1 MQRLEKLCR
10 ALQIERNEL
19 SKKVQGVSTGVEN
32 RPETETGSPPE
43 AIDSE
48 EGSPV
53 HQNSPET
60 PQTTCSPACH
70 CGPDL
75 EAESHREVCSTQ
87 D

>member
-19 SKKVQGVSTGVEN
+19 SKKVQGVSTGIEN

-53 HQNSPET
+53 HQNSLET
-60 PQTTCSPACH
+60 PQTACSH

>member
-19 SKKVQGVSTGVEN
+19 SKKVQGVSTGVESKT
-32 RPETETGSPPE
+32 ETESPSE
-43 AIDSE
+43 AIDLE

-53 HQNSPET
+53 HQNSAET
-60 PQTTCSPACH
+60 PQTSCSPACH
-70 CGPDL
+70 CAPDL
-75 EAESHREVCSTQ
+75 EAETHREVCSAQ